1 MPPKRARRYVY
12 SVVMSA
18 APRKSP
24 SGVPMPP
31 RMAAKA
37 KRTER
42 STEKT

>member
-1 MPPKRARRYVY
+1 MPPKRARRYV
-12 SVVMSA
+12 SSSVMSA
-18 APRKSP
+18 APRKGP

-31 RMAAKA
+31 RIAARA